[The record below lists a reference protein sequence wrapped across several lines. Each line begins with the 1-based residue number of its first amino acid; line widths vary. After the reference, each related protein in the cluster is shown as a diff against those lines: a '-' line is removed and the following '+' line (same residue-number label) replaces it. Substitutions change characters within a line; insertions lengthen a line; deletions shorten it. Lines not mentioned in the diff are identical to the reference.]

1 MELLY
6 DLHTHTIASGHA
18 YSTIMENVRFAHEI
32 GLKAYGFSDHA
43 PALDG
48 STNELY
54 FVNFRVIPREYK
66 GMKVYAGVEA
76 NIMDFDGNLD
86 IDGKIYERVDYIIAS
101 LHTLCIEPGSVDEN
115 MRAYIGAMSN
125 PYVKIIGHPDDS
137 RYPLDYEE
145 LAKQAV
151 EHSVALEL
159 NNSSLNTDSVRKGA
173 RENILTLLKMCEKY
187 GTYIICGTDAHIYT
201 DIGDFS
207 LAKELLK
214 EAKFP
219 EELVLNTGIKGLRY
233 VINKN
238 KYNKAVF
245 EEEL

>member
-1 MELLY
+1 
-6 DLHTHTIASGHA
+6 
-18 YSTIMENVRFAHEI
+18 
-32 GLKAYGFSDHA
+32 
-43 PALDG
+43 
-48 STNELY
+48 
-54 FVNFRVIPREYK
+54 
-66 GMKVYAGVEA
+66 MKVYAGVEA

-86 IDGKIYERVDYIIAS
+86 IGGKIYERVDYIIAS
-101 LHTLCIEPGSVDEN
+101 LHTLCIEPGTVDEN

-151 EHSVALEL
+151 KHSVALEL
-159 NNSSLNTDSVRKGA
+159 NNSSLNPDSVRKGA
-173 RENILTLLKMCEKY
+173 RENILALLKGCEKY
-187 GTYIICGTDAHIYT
+187 GAYIICGTDAHIYT

-207 LAKELLK
+207 YTEALLK

-238 KYNKAVF
+238 KYNKAIFDIEPV
-245 EEEL
+245 L